1 LIVPITPVLPRL
13 AQACLEAATPYTQY
27 LSEDKGTPSFPGGT
41 MSAHRLFAAAAISIM
56 SLASVISSATT
67 SAIAEEPAWS
77 HGLAMHGDLKYGPD
91 FKHFDY
97 VNPNAPKGGDIRLGA
112 IGTFDSLNSFIVKGS
127 GAAGTGL
134 IYDSLMSNAADEA
147 FTEYGVLA
155 EAVRTPKDR
164 SWVEFRLRENAR
176 WHDGKPVTPYDVI
189 WTFET
194 LLKEGRPF
202 YRFYYGSVISAVKTG
217 DRTVRFNFKPGE
229 NRELPLIMGQLTV
242 LPKHYWETR
251 EFNKTTLEPPLGSG
265 PYRIAKVDAGR
276 SITLERVKDYWGADI
291 PTQKGMNN
299 FDTIHYDYYRDT
311 TVALEA
317 FKAGR
322 FDYRSENASK
332 LWATA
337 YESPKVKAGKII
349 KEEIA
354 HNRSAGMQGFVF
366 NTRRDMF
373 KDKNVR
379 KALAYAFDFEWS
391 NKALFYG
398 QYVRTRSF
406 FDNSELA
413 ATGLPSVKELKILE
427 PLRGRIP
434 DEVFTTEYNP
444 PSTEGKN
451 GLRRN
456 LRTASKLLTD
466 AGWVIKG
473 KQRVNAETGEP
484 FEFEVL
490 LRSPLFERIVL
501 PFAQNLEKLGIEARV
516 RTVDPSQY
524 RRRLDTYDYDVI
536 VGGAGQSLSPG
547 NEQRAFWGS
556 EAADQEGGRNT
567 IGIKDPAIDELIETL
582 IAAPDRQSLITA
594 TRALDRVLQWGH
606 YVIPQWHIPYDRVAY
621 WNIFDRPDITPDSGN
636 QLMAWWVVP
645 EKAEAVA
652 KDRAN

>member
-1 LIVPITPVLPRL
+1 
-13 AQACLEAATPYTQY
+13 
-27 LSEDKGTPSFPGGT
+27 
-41 MSAHRLFAAAAISIM
+41 M
-56 SLASVISSATT
+56 ASVTT
-67 SAIAEEPAWS
+67 SALAEEPAWS
-77 HGLAMHGDLKYGPD
+77 HGLAMHGDLKYTAD
-91 FKHFDY
+91 FKHFEY
-97 VNPNAPKGGDIRLGA
+97 VNPNAPKGGDIRLAA
-112 IGTFDSLNSFIVKGS
+112 IGTYDSLNGFIVKGT
-127 GAAGTGL
+127 GAAGVSF
-134 IYDSLMSNAADEA
+134 IYNSLMTNAADEA
-147 FTEYGVLA
+147 FTEYGELA
-155 EAVRTPKDR
+155 EAVRTPEDR
-164 SWVEFRLRENAR
+164 SWVEFRLREGAR
-176 WHDGKPVTPYDVI
+176 WHDGKPVTPDDVI
-189 WTFET
+189 WTFDT

-202 YRFYYGSVISAVKTG
+202 YRFYYGNVISAVKTG

-242 LPKHYWETR
+242 LPKHYWEDR
-251 EFNKTTLEPPLGSG
+251 EFNKTSLEPPLGSG
-265 PYRIAKVDAGR
+265 PYKIEKVDAGR
-276 SITLERVKDYWGADI
+276 SITLTRVKDYWGADI
-291 PTQKGMNN
+291 PTEKGMNN
-299 FDTIHYDYYRDT
+299 FDTIHFDYYRDT

-337 YESPKVKAGKII
+337 YESPQVDAGKIK
-349 KEEIA
+349 KEEIG

-398 QYVRTRSF
+398 QYTRTRSY

-413 ATGLPSVKELKILE
+413 ATDLPSAEELKILE

-444 PSTEGKN
+444 PVTEGKS
-451 GLRRN
+451 GLRKN
-456 LRTASKLLTD
+456 LRAASKLLTD

-473 KQRVNAETGEP
+473 KQRVNAETGKP
-484 FEFEVL
+484 LEFEVL
-490 LRSPLFERIVL
+490 LVSPLFERIVL
-501 PFAQNLEKLGIEARV
+501 PFAQNLEKLGINARV
-516 RTVDPSQY
+516 RTVDTSQY

-547 NEQRAFWGS
+547 NEQRAYWGS

-582 IAAPDRQSLITA
+582 IAAPDRKSLITA

-621 WNIFDRPDITPDSGN
+621 WNIFDRPKITPDSGN
-636 QLMAWWVVP
+636 QLMTWWVDAD
-645 EKAEAVA
+645 KAAVLA
-652 KDRAN
+652 KERAN

>member
-1 LIVPITPVLPRL
+1 
-13 AQACLEAATPYTQY
+13 
-27 LSEDKGTPSFPGGT
+27 
-41 MSAHRLFAAAAISIM
+41 MSAHRLFAALAISFM
-56 SLASVISSATT
+56 SMASVTT
-67 SAIAEEPAWS
+67 SALAEEPAWS
-77 HGLAMHGDLKYGPD
+77 HGLAMHGDLKYTAD
-91 FKHFDY
+91 FKHFEY
-97 VNPNAPKGGDIRLGA
+97 VNPNAPKGGDIRLAA
-112 IGTFDSLNSFIVKGS
+112 IGTYDSLNGFIVKGT
-127 GAAGTGL
+127 GAAGVSF
-134 IYDSLMSNAADEA
+134 IYNSLMTNAADEA
-147 FTEYGVLA
+147 FTEYGELA
-155 EAVRTPKDR
+155 EAVRTPEDR
-164 SWVEFRLRENAR
+164 SWVEFRLREGAR
-176 WHDGKPVTPYDVI
+176 WHDGKPVTPDDVI
-189 WTFET
+189 WTFDT

-202 YRFYYGSVISAVKTG
+202 YRFYYGNVISAVKTG

-242 LPKHYWETR
+242 LPKHYWEDR
-251 EFNKTTLEPPLGSG
+251 EFNKTSLEPPLGSG
-265 PYRIAKVDAGR
+265 PYKIEKVDAGR
-276 SITLERVKDYWGADI
+276 SITLTRIKDYWGADI
-291 PTQKGMNN
+291 PTEKGMNN
-299 FDTIHYDYYRDT
+299 FDTIHFDYYRDT

-337 YESPKVKAGKII
+337 YESPQVDAGKIK
-349 KEEIA
+349 KEEIG

-398 QYVRTRSF
+398 QYTRTRSY

-413 ATGLPSVKELKILE
+413 ATDLPSAEELKILE

-444 PSTEGKN
+444 PVTEGKS
-451 GLRRN
+451 GLRKN
-456 LRTASKLLTD
+456 LRAASKLLTD

-473 KQRVNAETGEP
+473 KQRVNAETGKP
-484 FEFEVL
+484 LEFEVL
-490 LRSPLFERIVL
+490 LVSPLFERIVL
-501 PFAQNLEKLGIEARV
+501 PFAQNLEKLGINARV
-516 RTVDPSQY
+516 RTVDTSQY

-547 NEQRAFWGS
+547 NEQRAYWGS

-582 IAAPDRQSLITA
+582 IAAPDRKSLITA

-621 WNIFDRPDITPDSGN
+621 WNIFDRPKITPDSGN
-636 QLMAWWVVP
+636 QLMTWWVDAD
-645 EKAEAVA
+645 KAAVLA
-652 KDRAN
+652 KERAN

>member
-1 LIVPITPVLPRL
+1 
-13 AQACLEAATPYTQY
+13 
-27 LSEDKGTPSFPGGT
+27 
-41 MSAHRLFAAAAISIM
+41 MSAHHLFAAIALSFM
-56 SLASVISSATT
+56 SVASVT
-67 SAIAEEPAWS
+67 STAVAEEPAWS
-77 HGLAMHGDLKYGPD
+77 HGLAMHGDLKYPAD
-91 FKHFDY
+91 FAHFDY

-112 IGTFDSLNSFIVKGS
+112 IGTFDSLNSFIVKGT
-127 GAAGTGL
+127 GAAGTGF
-134 IYDSLMSNAADEA
+134 IYNSLMSNAADEA

-155 EAVRTPKDR
+155 EAVRTPEDR

-176 WHDGKPVTPYDVI
+176 WHDGKPVTPDDVI

-202 YRFYYGSVISAVKTG
+202 YRFYYGNVISAVKTD

-242 LPKHYWETR
+242 LPKHYWEGR

-265 PYRIAKVDAGR
+265 PYKIEKVDAGR
-276 SITLERVKDYWGADI
+276 SITLTRVKDYWGANI
-291 PTQKGMNN
+291 PTEKGMNN
-299 FDTIHYDYYRDT
+299 FDTIHFDYYRDT
-311 TVALEA
+311 TIALEA
-317 FKAGR
+317 FKSGR

-337 YESPKVKAGKII
+337 YESPQVESGRIK

-354 HNRSAGMQGFVF
+354 HNRSTGMQGFVF

-398 QYVRTRSF
+398 QYARTRSF
-406 FDNSELA
+406 FENSELA
-413 ATGLPSVKELKILE
+413 ATGLPSADELKILE
-427 PLRGRIP
+427 PFRGQIP
-434 DEVFTTEYNP
+434 DEVFTTEYTP
-444 PSTEGKN
+444 PSTEGKS
-451 GLRRN
+451 GLRKN

-473 KQRVNAETGEP
+473 KQRVNAETGKP

-501 PFAQNLEKLGIEARV
+501 PFAQNLEKLGIKARV

-524 RRRLDTYDYDVI
+524 RRRLDTHDYDVI

-556 EAADQEGGRNT
+556 EAADKEGGRNT
-567 IGIKDPAIDELIETL
+567 IGIKDPAIDELIEIL
-582 IAAPDRQSLITA
+582 IAAPNRKSLITA
-594 TRALDRVLQWGH
+594 TRVLDRVLQWGH
-606 YVIPQWHIPYDRVAY
+606 YVIPHWHIPYDRVAY
-621 WNIFDRPDITPDSGN
+621 WNIFDRPKITPDSGN
-636 QLMAWWVVP
+636 QLMTWWVNA
-645 EKAEAVA
+645 EKEAQLA
-652 KDRAN
+652 KERAN

>member
-1 LIVPITPVLPRL
+1 
-13 AQACLEAATPYTQY
+13 
-27 LSEDKGTPSFPGGT
+27 
-41 MSAHRLFAAAAISIM
+41 MSAHRLFAAVAISIM
-56 SLASVISSATT
+56 SLACFSTSVA
-67 SAIAEEPAWS
+67 AEEPAWS

-97 VNPNAPKGGDIRLGA
+97 VNPNAPKGGAVRLGA
-112 IGTFDSLNSFIVKGS
+112 IGTFDSLNSFIVKGT

-134 IYDSLMSNAADEA
+134 IYNSLMSNAADEA

-155 EAVRTPKDR
+155 EAVRTPEDR
-164 SWVEFRLRENAR
+164 SWVEFRLRDNAR
-176 WHDGKPVTPYDVI
+176 WHDGKPVTPDDVI

-194 LLKEGRPF
+194 LLNEGRPF

-276 SITLERVKDYWGADI
+276 SITLERAEDYWGADI

-337 YESPKVKAGKII
+337 YESPQVESGKIK

-398 QYVRTRSF
+398 QYTRTRSF

-413 ATGLPSVKELKILE
+413 ATGLPSEDELKLLE

-444 PSTEGKN
+444 PSTEGKS
-451 GLRRN
+451 GLRKN
-456 LRTASKLLTD
+456 LRAASKLLTD

-490 LRSPLFERIVL
+490 LQSPLFERIVL
-501 PFAQNLEKLGIEARV
+501 PFAQNLEKLGIKARV

-547 NEQRAFWGS
+547 NEQRAYWGS

-621 WNIFDRPDITPDSGN
+621 WNIFDRPDVTPDSGN

-645 EKAEAVA
+645 EKAKALA
-652 KDRAN
+652 KERAN

>member
-1 LIVPITPVLPRL
+1 
-13 AQACLEAATPYTQY
+13 
-27 LSEDKGTPSFPGGT
+27 
-41 MSAHRLFAAAAISIM
+41 MSVHRLFAAVALSIFTM
-56 SLASVISSATT
+56 SSAV
-67 SAIAEEPAWS
+67 AEEPAWS
-77 HGLAMHGDLKYGPD
+77 HGLAMHGDLKYAPD
-91 FKHFDY
+91 FQNFDY

-112 IGTFDSLNSFIVKGS
+112 IGTFDSLNSFIVKGT
-127 GAAGTGL
+127 GAAGTNF
-134 IYDSLMSNAADEA
+134 IYNSLMTNAADEA

-155 EAVRTPKDR
+155 EAVRTPEDR

-176 WHDGKPVTPYDVI
+176 WHDGKPVTPDDVI
-189 WTFET
+189 WTFDT

-202 YRFYYGSVISAVKTG
+202 YRFYYGNVISAVKTG
-217 DRTVRFNFKPGE
+217 ERSVRFNFKPGE

-242 LPKHYWETR
+242 LPKHYWEGR

-265 PYRIAKVDAGR
+265 PYKISKVDAGR
-276 SITLERVKDYWGADI
+276 SITLTRVKDYWGADI
-291 PTQKGMNN
+291 PTEKGMNN
-299 FDTIHYDYYRDT
+299 FDTVHFDYYRDT

-337 YESPKVKAGKII
+337 YESPQVESGKIK

-354 HNRSAGMQGFVF
+354 HNRSTGMQGFVF

-398 QYVRTRSF
+398 QYARTRSF
-406 FDNSELA
+406 FENSELA
-413 ATGLPSVKELKILE
+413 ATGLPSAEELKILE

-444 PSTEGKN
+444 PSTEGKS
-451 GLRRN
+451 GLRKN
-456 LRTASKLLTD
+456 LRAASKLLND

-473 KQRVNAETGEP
+473 KQRVNAETGKP

-490 LRSPLFERIVL
+490 LVSPLFERIVL
-501 PFAQNLEKLGIEARV
+501 PFAQNLEKLGITARV
-516 RTVDPSQY
+516 RTVDTSQY

-547 NEQRAFWGS
+547 NEQRAYWGS

-567 IGIKDPAIDELIETL
+567 IGIKDEAIDELVETL
-582 IAAPDRQSLITA
+582 IAAPDRKSLITA

-621 WNIFDRPDITPDSGN
+621 WNIFERPEITPDSGN
-636 QLMAWWVVP
+636 QLMTWWVDP
-645 EKAEAVA
+645 KKDTALA
-652 KDRAN
+652 KERAN

>member
-1 LIVPITPVLPRL
+1 
-13 AQACLEAATPYTQY
+13 
-27 LSEDKGTPSFPGGT
+27 
-41 MSAHRLFAAAAISIM
+41 MSAHRLLAAVVLSIFTM
-56 SLASVISSATT
+56 SSAF
-67 SAIAEEPAWS
+67 ADEPAWS
-77 HGLAMHGDLKYGPD
+77 HGLAMHGDLKYPAG

-97 VNPNAPKGGDIRLGA
+97 VNPNAPKGGDIRLAA
-112 IGTFDSLNSFIVKGS
+112 IGTYDSLNSFIVKGT
-127 GAAGTGL
+127 GAAGTNF
-134 IYDSLMSNAADEA
+134 IYNSLMTNAADEA

-155 EAVRTPKDR
+155 EAVRTPEDR
-164 SWVEFRLRENAR
+164 SWVEFRLREGAR
-176 WHDGKPVTPYDVI
+176 WHDGKPVTPDDVI
-189 WTFET
+189 WTFDT

-202 YRFYYGSVISAVKTG
+202 YRFYYGNVISAIKTG

-242 LPKHYWETR
+242 LPKHYWESR
-251 EFNKTTLEPPLGSG
+251 EFNKTSLEPPLGSG
-265 PYRIAKVDAGR
+265 PYKIEKVDAGR
-276 SITLERVKDYWGADI
+276 SITLTRVKDYWGADI
-291 PTQKGMNN
+291 PTEKGMNN
-299 FDTIHYDYYRDT
+299 FDTIHFDYYRDT

-337 YESPKVKAGKII
+337 YESPQVESGKIK

-398 QYVRTRSF
+398 QYTRTRSF

-413 ATGLPSVKELKILE
+413 ATGLPSADELKILE

-444 PSTEGKN
+444 PVTEGKS
-451 GLRRN
+451 GLRKN
-456 LRTASKLLTD
+456 LRAASKLLTD

-473 KQRVNAETGEP
+473 KQRVNAETGKP
-484 FEFEVL
+484 LDFEVL

-501 PFAQNLEKLGIEARV
+501 PFAQNLEKLGIKARV
-516 RTVDPSQY
+516 RTVDTSQY
-524 RRRLDTYDYDVI
+524 RRRMDTYDYDVI

-547 NEQRAFWGS
+547 NEQRAYWGS

-582 IAAPDRQSLITA
+582 IAAPDRKSLITA

-636 QLMAWWVVP
+636 QLMTWWVDT
-645 EKAEAVA
+645 EKDAALA
-652 KDRAN
+652 KERAN

>member
-1 LIVPITPVLPRL
+1 
-13 AQACLEAATPYTQY
+13 
-27 LSEDKGTPSFPGGT
+27 

-91 FKHFDY
+91 FTHFDY
-97 VNPNAPKGGDIRLGA
+97 VNPNAPKGGEIRLGA
-112 IGTFDSLNSFIVKGS
+112 IGTFDSLNGFIVKGS
-127 GAAGTGL
+127 GAAGTPL
-134 IYDSLMSNAADEA
+134 IYNSLMSNSADEA

-155 EAVRTPKDR
+155 EAVRTPEDR

-176 WHDGKPVTPYDVI
+176 WHDGKPVTPDDVI

-194 LLKEGRPF
+194 LLKEGQPF
-202 YRFYYGSVISAVKTG
+202 YRFYYGNVISAVKTG

-265 PYRIAKVDAGR
+265 PYKIAKVDAGR

-322 FDYRSENASK
+322 FDFRSENASK

-337 YESPKVKAGKII
+337 YESPQVESGKIK

-354 HNRSAGMQGFVF
+354 HNRSTGMQGFVF

-398 QYVRTRSF
+398 QYARTRSF
-406 FDNSELA
+406 FENSELA
-413 ATGLPSVKELKILE
+413 ATGLPSAEELKILE

-434 DEVFTTEYNP
+434 DEVFTAEYNP
-444 PSTEGKN
+444 PSTEGKS
-451 GLRRN
+451 GLRKN
-456 LRTASKLLTD
+456 LRAASKLLTD

-567 IGIKDPAIDELIETL
+567 IGIKNPAIDELIETL
-582 IAAPDRQSLITA
+582 ISAPDRNSLITA

-645 EKAEAVA
+645 EKAEALA

>member
-1 LIVPITPVLPRL
+1 
-13 AQACLEAATPYTQY
+13 
-27 LSEDKGTPSFPGGT
+27 
-41 MSAHRLFAAAAISIM
+41 MSAHRLFAAVAISIM
-56 SLASVISSATT
+56 SLASVMASAT
-67 SAIAEEPAWS
+67 APAVAEEPAWS

-91 FKHFDY
+91 FTHFDY

-134 IYDSLMSNAADEA
+134 IYNALMANSADEA

-155 EAVRTPKDR
+155 EAVRTPEDR

-176 WHDGKPVTPYDVI
+176 WHDGQPVTPDDVI

-265 PYRIAKVDAGR
+265 PYKIAKVDAGR

-337 YESPKVKAGKII
+337 YESPQVEAGKII

-398 QYVRTRSF
+398 QYNRTRSF
-406 FDNSELA
+406 FENSELA
-413 ATGLPSVKELKILE
+413 ATGLPSAEELKILE

-444 PSTEGKN
+444 PSTEGKS
-451 GLRRN
+451 GLRKN
-456 LRTASKLLTD
+456 LRAASKLLTD

-547 NEQRAFWGS
+547 NEQRAYWGS

-636 QLMAWWVVP
+636 QLMAWWVEP
-645 EKAEAVA
+645 EKAETLA

>member
-1 LIVPITPVLPRL
+1 
-13 AQACLEAATPYTQY
+13 
-27 LSEDKGTPSFPGGT
+27 
-41 MSAHRLFAAAAISIM
+41 MSAHRLFAALAISFM
-56 SLASVISSATT
+56 SMASVTT
-67 SAIAEEPAWS
+67 SALAEEPAWS
-77 HGLAMHGDLKYGPD
+77 HGLAMHGDLKYTAD
-91 FKHFDY
+91 FKQFEY
-97 VNPNAPKGGDIRLGA
+97 VNPNAPKGGDIRLAA
-112 IGTFDSLNSFIVKGS
+112 IGTYDSLNGFIVKGT
-127 GAAGTGL
+127 GAAGVSF
-134 IYDSLMSNAADEA
+134 IYNSLMTNAADEA
-147 FTEYGVLA
+147 FTEYGELA
-155 EAVRTPKDR
+155 EAVRTPEDR
-164 SWVEFRLRENAR
+164 SWVEFRLREGAR
-176 WHDGKPVTPYDVI
+176 WHDGKPVTPDDVI
-189 WTFET
+189 WTFDT

-202 YRFYYGSVISAVKTG
+202 YRFYYGNVISAVKTG

-242 LPKHYWETR
+242 LPKHYWEDR
-251 EFNKTTLEPPLGSG
+251 EFNKTSLEPPLGSG
-265 PYRIAKVDAGR
+265 PYKIEKVDAGR
-276 SITLERVKDYWGADI
+276 SITLTRVKDYWGADI
-291 PTQKGMNN
+291 PTEKGMNN
-299 FDTIHYDYYRDT
+299 FDTIHFDYYRDT

-337 YESPKVKAGKII
+337 YESPQVDAGKIK
-349 KEEIA
+349 KEEIG

-398 QYVRTRSF
+398 QYTRTRSY

-413 ATGLPSVKELKILE
+413 ATDLPSAEELKILE

-444 PSTEGKN
+444 PVTEGKS
-451 GLRRN
+451 GLRKN
-456 LRTASKLLTD
+456 LRAASKLLTD

-473 KQRVNAETGEP
+473 KQRVNAETGKP
-484 FEFEVL
+484 LEFEVL
-490 LRSPLFERIVL
+490 LVSPLFERIVL
-501 PFAQNLEKLGIEARV
+501 PFAQNLEKLGINARV
-516 RTVDPSQY
+516 RTVDTSQY

-547 NEQRAFWGS
+547 NEQRAYWGS

-582 IAAPDRQSLITA
+582 IAAPDRKSLITA

-621 WNIFDRPDITPDSGN
+621 WNIFDRPKITPDSGN
-636 QLMAWWVVP
+636 QLMTWWVDAD
-645 EKAEAVA
+645 KAAVLA
-652 KDRAN
+652 KERAN

>member
-1 LIVPITPVLPRL
+1 
-13 AQACLEAATPYTQY
+13 
-27 LSEDKGTPSFPGGT
+27 
-41 MSAHRLFAAAAISIM
+41 MSAHRLFAALAISFISM
-56 SLASVISSATT
+56 ASVTT
-67 SAIAEEPAWS
+67 SALAEEPAWS
-77 HGLAMHGDLKYGPD
+77 HGLAMHGDLKYTAD
-91 FKHFDY
+91 FKQFEY
-97 VNPNAPKGGDIRLGA
+97 VNPNAPKGGDIRLAA
-112 IGTFDSLNSFIVKGS
+112 IGTYDSLNGFIVKGT
-127 GAAGTGL
+127 GAAGVSF
-134 IYDSLMSNAADEA
+134 IYNSLMTNAADEA
-147 FTEYGVLA
+147 FTEYGELA
-155 EAVRTPKDR
+155 EAVRTPEDR
-164 SWVEFRLRENAR
+164 SWVEFRLREGAR
-176 WHDGKPVTPYDVI
+176 WHDGKPVTPDDVI
-189 WTFET
+189 WTFDT

-202 YRFYYGSVISAVKTG
+202 YRFYYGNVISAVKTG

-242 LPKHYWETR
+242 LPKHYWEDR
-251 EFNKTTLEPPLGSG
+251 EFNKTSLEPPLGSG
-265 PYRIAKVDAGR
+265 PYKIEKVDAGR
-276 SITLERVKDYWGADI
+276 SITLTRVKDYWGADI
-291 PTQKGMNN
+291 PTEKGINN
-299 FDTIHYDYYRDT
+299 FDTIHFDYYRDT

-337 YESPKVKAGKII
+337 YESPQVDAGKIK
-349 KEEIA
+349 KEEIG

-398 QYVRTRSF
+398 QYTRTRSY

-413 ATGLPSVKELKILE
+413 ATDLPSAEELKILE

-444 PSTEGKN
+444 PVTEGKS
-451 GLRRN
+451 GLRKN
-456 LRTASKLLTD
+456 LRAASKLLTD

-473 KQRVNAETGEP
+473 KQRVNAETGKP
-484 FEFEVL
+484 LEFEVL
-490 LRSPLFERIVL
+490 LVSPLFERIVL
-501 PFAQNLEKLGIEARV
+501 PFAQNLEKLGINARV
-516 RTVDPSQY
+516 RTVDTSQY

-547 NEQRAFWGS
+547 NEQRAYWGS

-582 IAAPDRQSLITA
+582 IAAPDRKSLITA

-621 WNIFDRPDITPDSGN
+621 WNIFDRPKITPDSGN
-636 QLMAWWVVP
+636 QLMTWWVDAD
-645 EKAEAVA
+645 KAAVLA
-652 KDRAN
+652 KERAN

>member
-1 LIVPITPVLPRL
+1 
-13 AQACLEAATPYTQY
+13 
-27 LSEDKGTPSFPGGT
+27 

-77 HGLAMHGDLKYGPD
+77 HGLAMHGGLKYGPD

-337 YESPKVKAGKII
+337 YESPQVKAGKII

-413 ATGLPSVKELKILE
+413 ATGLPSAKELKILE

>member
-1 LIVPITPVLPRL
+1 
-13 AQACLEAATPYTQY
+13 
-27 LSEDKGTPSFPGGT
+27 
-41 MSAHRLFAAAAISIM
+41 
-56 SLASVISSATT
+56 
-67 SAIAEEPAWS
+67 
-77 HGLAMHGDLKYGPD
+77 
-91 FKHFDY
+91 
-97 VNPNAPKGGDIRLGA
+97 
-112 IGTFDSLNSFIVKGS
+112 
-127 GAAGTGL
+127 
-134 IYDSLMSNAADEA
+134 MSNAADEA

-337 YESPKVKAGKII
+337 YESPQVKAGKII

-413 ATGLPSVKELKILE
+413 ATGLPSAKELKILE
-427 PLRGRIP
+427 PLRGASLMRSSP
-434 DEVFTTEYNP
+434 PNTTRP
-444 PSTEGKN
+444 APKAKT
-451 GLRRN
+451 
-456 LRTASKLLTD
+456 
-466 AGWVIKG
+466 VC
-473 KQRVNAETGEP
+473 AETCVP
-484 FEFEVL
+484 H
-490 LRSPLFERIVL
+490 RSF
-501 PFAQNLEKLGIEARV
+501 
-516 RTVDPSQY
+516 
-524 RRRLDTYDYDVI
+524 
-536 VGGAGQSLSPG
+536 
-547 NEQRAFWGS
+547 
-556 EAADQEGGRNT
+556 
-567 IGIKDPAIDELIETL
+567 
-582 IAAPDRQSLITA
+582 
-594 TRALDRVLQWGH
+594 
-606 YVIPQWHIPYDRVAY
+606 
-621 WNIFDRPDITPDSGN
+621 
-636 QLMAWWVVP
+636 
-645 EKAEAVA
+645 
-652 KDRAN
+652 

>member
-1 LIVPITPVLPRL
+1 
-13 AQACLEAATPYTQY
+13 
-27 LSEDKGTPSFPGGT
+27 

-337 YESPKVKAGKII
+337 YESPQVKAGKII

-413 ATGLPSVKELKILE
+413 ATGLPSAKELKILE

>member
-1 LIVPITPVLPRL
+1 
-13 AQACLEAATPYTQY
+13 
-27 LSEDKGTPSFPGGT
+27 
-41 MSAHRLFAAAAISIM
+41 MSAHRLFAALAISFM
-56 SLASVISSATT
+56 SMASVTT
-67 SAIAEEPAWS
+67 SALAEEPAWS
-77 HGLAMHGDLKYGPD
+77 HGLAMHGDLKYTAD
-91 FKHFDY
+91 FKHFEY
-97 VNPNAPKGGDIRLGA
+97 VNPNAPKGGDIRLAA
-112 IGTFDSLNSFIVKGS
+112 IGTYDSLNGFIVKGT
-127 GAAGTGL
+127 GAAGVSF
-134 IYDSLMSNAADEA
+134 IYNSLMTNAADEA
-147 FTEYGVLA
+147 FTEYGELA
-155 EAVRTPKDR
+155 EAVRTPEDR
-164 SWVEFRLRENAR
+164 SWVEFRLREGAR
-176 WHDGKPVTPYDVI
+176 WHDGKPVTPDDVI
-189 WTFET
+189 WTFDT

-202 YRFYYGSVISAVKTG
+202 YRFYYGNVISAVKTG

-242 LPKHYWETR
+242 LPKHYWEDR
-251 EFNKTTLEPPLGSG
+251 EFNKTSLEPPLGSG
-265 PYRIAKVDAGR
+265 PYKIEKVDAGR
-276 SITLERVKDYWGADI
+276 SITLTRVKDYWGADI
-291 PTQKGMNN
+291 PTEKGMNN
-299 FDTIHYDYYRDT
+299 FNTIHFDYYRDT

-337 YESPKVKAGKII
+337 YESPQVDAGKIK
-349 KEEIA
+349 KEEIG

-398 QYVRTRSF
+398 QYTRTRSY

-413 ATGLPSVKELKILE
+413 ATDLPSAEELKILE

-444 PSTEGKN
+444 PVTEGKS
-451 GLRRN
+451 GLRKN
-456 LRTASKLLTD
+456 LRAASKLLTD

-473 KQRVNAETGEP
+473 KQRVNAETGKP
-484 FEFEVL
+484 LEFEVL
-490 LRSPLFERIVL
+490 LVSPLFERIVL
-501 PFAQNLEKLGIEARV
+501 PFAQNLEKLGINARV
-516 RTVDPSQY
+516 RTVDTSQY

-547 NEQRAFWGS
+547 NEQRAYWGS

-582 IAAPDRQSLITA
+582 IAAPDRKSLITA

-621 WNIFDRPDITPDSGN
+621 WNIFDRPKITPDSGN
-636 QLMAWWVVP
+636 QLMTWWVDAD
-645 EKAEAVA
+645 KAAVLA
-652 KDRAN
+652 KERAN

>member
-1 LIVPITPVLPRL
+1 MFAQRLI
-13 AQACLEAATPYTQY
+13 
-27 LSEDKGTPSFPGGT
+27 
-41 MSAHRLFAAAAISIM
+41 AAAAISFI
-56 SLASVISSATT
+56 SLASTINPAV
-67 SAIAEEPAWS
+67 AEEPAWS
-77 HGLAMHGDLKYGPD
+77 HGLAMHGDLKYAAD
-91 FKHFDY
+91 FAHFDY
-97 VNPNAPKGGDIRLGA
+97 VNPNAPKGGEIRLGA
-112 IGTFDSLNSFIVKGS
+112 IGTFDSLNGFIVKGT
-127 GAAGTGL
+127 GAAGTGF
-134 IYDSLMSNAADEA
+134 IYNSLMSNAADEA
-147 FTEYGVLA
+147 FSEYGVLA
-155 EAVRTPKDR
+155 EAVRTPEDR
-164 SWVEFRLRENAR
+164 SWVEFRLRDNAR
-176 WHDGKPVTPYDVI
+176 WHDGEPVTPDDVI

-242 LPKHYWETR
+242 LPKHYWEGR

-265 PYRIAKVDAGR
+265 PYKIAKVDAGR

-291 PTQKGMNN
+291 PTEKGMNN
-299 FDTIHYDYYRDT
+299 FDTIHFDYYRDT

-337 YESPKVKAGKII
+337 YESPQVDAGKII

-354 HNRSAGMQGFVF
+354 HNRSTGMQGFVF

-373 KDKNVR
+373 KDKRVR

-398 QYVRTRSF
+398 QYARTRSF
-406 FDNSELA
+406 FENSELA
-413 ATGLPSVKELKILE
+413 ATGLPSADELKILE

-444 PSTEGKN
+444 PSTEGKS
-451 GLRRN
+451 GLRKN
-456 LRTASKLLTD
+456 LRAASKLLTE
-466 AGWVIKG
+466 AGWTIQG
-473 KQRVNAETGEP
+473 KKRVNAKTGKE
-484 FEFEVL
+484 FEFEIL

-501 PFAQNLEKLGIEARV
+501 PFAQNLEKLGIKARV

-524 RRRLDTYDYDVI
+524 RRRLDTFDYDVI

-547 NEQRAFWGS
+547 NEQRSYWGS
-556 EAADQEGGRNT
+556 EAADQEGGSNA

-582 IAAPDRQSLITA
+582 IAAPNRQSLITA

-621 WNIFDRPDITPDSGN
+621 WNIFKRPDITPDSGN
-636 QLMAWWVVP
+636 QLMTWWVDA
-645 EKAEAVA
+645 EKAATLA
-652 KDRAN
+652 KERAN

>member
-1 LIVPITPVLPRL
+1 
-13 AQACLEAATPYTQY
+13 
-27 LSEDKGTPSFPGGT
+27 
-41 MSAHRLFAAAAISIM
+41 MSVHRLFAAVALSIFT
-56 SLASVISSATT
+56 IGSAV
-67 SAIAEEPAWS
+67 AEEPAWS
-77 HGLAMHGDLKYGPD
+77 HGLAMHGDLKYAPD

-112 IGTFDSLNSFIVKGS
+112 IGTFDSLNSFIVKGT
-127 GAAGTGL
+127 GAAGTNF
-134 IYDSLMSNAADEA
+134 IYNSLMTNAADEA

-155 EAVRTPKDR
+155 EAVRTPEDR

-176 WHDGKPVTPYDVI
+176 WHDGKPVTPDDVI
-189 WTFET
+189 WTFDT

-202 YRFYYGSVISAVKTG
+202 YRFYYGNVISAVKTG
-217 DRTVRFNFKPGE
+217 ERSVRFNFKPGE

-242 LPKHYWETR
+242 LPKHYWEGR

-265 PYRIAKVDAGR
+265 PYKISKVDAGR
-276 SITLERVKDYWGADI
+276 SITLTRVKDYWGADI
-291 PTQKGMNN
+291 PTEKGMNN
-299 FDTIHYDYYRDT
+299 FDTVHFDYYRDT

-337 YESPKVKAGKII
+337 YESPQVESGKIK

-354 HNRSAGMQGFVF
+354 HNRSTGMQGFVF

-398 QYVRTRSF
+398 QYARTRSF
-406 FDNSELA
+406 FENSELA
-413 ATGLPSVKELKILE
+413 ATGLPSAEELKILE

-434 DEVFTTEYNP
+434 EEVFTTEYNP
-444 PSTEGKN
+444 PSTEGKS
-451 GLRRN
+451 GLRKN
-456 LRTASKLLTD
+456 LRAASKLLSD

-473 KQRVNAETGEP
+473 KQRVNAETGKP

-490 LRSPLFERIVL
+490 LVSPLFERIVL
-501 PFAQNLEKLGIEARV
+501 PFAQNLEKLGITARV
-516 RTVDPSQY
+516 RTVDTSQY

-547 NEQRAFWGS
+547 NEQRAYWGS

-567 IGIKDPAIDELIETL
+567 IGIKDKAIDELVETL
-582 IAAPDRQSLITA
+582 IAAPDRKSLITA

-621 WNIFDRPDITPDSGN
+621 WNIFERPEITPDSGN
-636 QLMAWWVVP
+636 QLMTWWVDP
-645 EKAEAVA
+645 KKDAALA
-652 KDRAN
+652 KERAN

>member
-1 LIVPITPVLPRL
+1 
-13 AQACLEAATPYTQY
+13 
-27 LSEDKGTPSFPGGT
+27 
-41 MSAHRLFAAAAISIM
+41 MSAHRLFAAVAISIM
-56 SLASVISSATT
+56 SLSIATT
-67 SAIAEEPAWS
+67 SVTSSAAAEEPAWS

-91 FKHFDY
+91 FTHFDY
-97 VNPNAPKGGDIRLGA
+97 VNPNAPKGGEIRLGA

-134 IYDSLMSNAADEA
+134 IYNALMANSADEA

-155 EAVRTPKDR
+155 EAVRTPEDR

-176 WHDGKPVTPYDVI
+176 WHDGKPVTPDDVI

-337 YESPKVKAGKII
+337 YESPQVESGKII

-398 QYVRTRSF
+398 QYNRTRSF
-406 FDNSELA
+406 FENSELA
-413 ATGLPSVKELKILE
+413 ATGLPSAEELKILE

-444 PSTEGKN
+444 PSTEGKS
-451 GLRRN
+451 GLRKN
-456 LRTASKLLTD
+456 LRAASKLLTD

-484 FEFEVL
+484 LEFEVL

-524 RRRLDTYDYDVI
+524 RRRLDTYDYDII

-582 IAAPDRQSLITA
+582 IAAPDRKSLITA

-621 WNIFDRPDITPDSGN
+621 WNIFDRPNITPDSGN

-645 EKAEAVA
+645 EKAEALA

>member
-1 LIVPITPVLPRL
+1 
-13 AQACLEAATPYTQY
+13 
-27 LSEDKGTPSFPGGT
+27 
-41 MSAHRLFAAAAISIM
+41 MSAHRLFAALAISFM
-56 SLASVISSATT
+56 SMASVTT
-67 SAIAEEPAWS
+67 SALAEEPAWS
-77 HGLAMHGDLKYGPD
+77 HGLAMHGDLKYTAD
-91 FKHFDY
+91 FKHFEY
-97 VNPNAPKGGDIRLGA
+97 VNPNAPKGGDIRLAA
-112 IGTFDSLNSFIVKGS
+112 IGTYDSLNGFIVKGT
-127 GAAGTGL
+127 GAAGVSF
-134 IYDSLMSNAADEA
+134 IYNSLMTNAADEA
-147 FTEYGVLA
+147 FTEYGELA
-155 EAVRTPKDR
+155 EAVRTPEDR
-164 SWVEFRLRENAR
+164 SWVEFRLREGAR
-176 WHDGKPVTPYDVI
+176 WHDGKPVTPDDVI
-189 WTFET
+189 WTFDT

-202 YRFYYGSVISAVKTG
+202 YRFYYGNVISAVKTG

-242 LPKHYWETR
+242 LPKHYWEDR
-251 EFNKTTLEPPLGSG
+251 EFNKTSLEPPLGSG
-265 PYRIAKVDAGR
+265 PYKIEKVDAGR
-276 SITLERVKDYWGADI
+276 SITLTRVKDYWGADI
-291 PTQKGMNN
+291 PTEKGMNN
-299 FDTIHYDYYRDT
+299 FDTIHFDYYRDT

-337 YESPKVKAGKII
+337 YESPQVDAGKIK
-349 KEEIA
+349 KEEIG

-398 QYVRTRSF
+398 QYTRTRSY

-413 ATGLPSVKELKILE
+413 ATDLPSAEELKILE

-444 PSTEGKN
+444 PVTEGKS
-451 GLRRN
+451 GLRKN
-456 LRTASKLLTD
+456 LRAASKLLTD

-473 KQRVNAETGEP
+473 KQRVNAETGKP
-484 FEFEVL
+484 LEFEVL
-490 LRSPLFERIVL
+490 LVSPLFERIVL
-501 PFAQNLEKLGIEARV
+501 PFAQNLEKLGINARV
-516 RTVDPSQY
+516 RTVDTSQY

-547 NEQRAFWGS
+547 NEQRAYWGS

-582 IAAPDRQSLITA
+582 IAAPDRKSLITA

-621 WNIFDRPDITPDSGN
+621 WNIFDRPKITPDSGN
-636 QLMAWWVVP
+636 QLMTWWVDAD
-645 EKAEAVA
+645 KAAVLA
-652 KDRAN
+652 KERAN